1 MHTTNY
7 IDTLITLSPDSK
19 TVKSKV
25 PDKEGSVAAETWRM
39 ISAAPYA
46 LTSDDVIFGVFA
58 MRKGIPA
65 DEQVKARAV
74 FFSKGQACLR
84 ASPLVKQYGWG
95 VHHDAKGRVALIAAE
110 SPEYAA
116 LSASHRLT
124 RVPGMRSSR
133 A

>member
-1 MHTTNY
+1 M
-7 IDTLITLSPDSK
+7 
-19 TVKSKV
+19 
-25 PDKEGSVAAETWRM
+25 
-39 ISAAPYA
+39 
-46 LTSDDVIFGVFA
+46 
-58 MRKGIPA
+58 
-65 DEQVKARAV
+65 RAV